1 MTNFAKN
8 NQNTLYMNII
18 KNLLFDL
25 GGVIIDINRDRCVK
39 ALTALGM
46 EGAEE
51 MLGLYVQS
59 GEFMQLEDGKLSPEQ
74 FRDAIRN
81 RIKTNRTISDEE
93 IDSAL
98 NQFLLGIP
106 AHRLKSLRELRQKYR
121 IYLLSNTNPIM
132 FYSKIAE
139 SFRAE
144 GFEMCDYFDGQVASF
159 IAKCSKPGREIFE
172 YAIKN
177 LEIAPCETLFL
188 DDSQKNLDT
197 AQILGF
203 KTALVAPGT
212 EFADILKTKGLF

>member
-1 MTNFAKN
+1 MDT
-8 NQNTLYMNII
+8 I

-25 GGVIIDINRDRCVK
+25 GGVIMDINRDRCVK
-39 ALTALGM
+39 ALSSLGM
-46 EGAEE
+46 KGAEE

-59 GEFMQLEDGKLSPEQ
+59 GEFMQLEDGKLSPEE
-74 FRDAIRN
+74 FRNAIRS
-81 RIKTNRTISDEE
+81 RIYTGHAVSDEE

-106 AHRLKSLRELRQKYR
+106 VHRLESLRELRKKYR

-144 GFEMCDYFDGQVASF
+144 GFEMRDYFDGQVASF
-159 IAKCSKPGREIFE
+159 IAKCSKPGREIFQ

-177 LEIAPCETLFL
+177 LNIAPSETLFL

-197 AQILGF
+197 AQALGF
-203 KTALVAPGT
+203 DTALVAPGT
-212 EFADILKTKGLF
+212 EFADILKAKGIF